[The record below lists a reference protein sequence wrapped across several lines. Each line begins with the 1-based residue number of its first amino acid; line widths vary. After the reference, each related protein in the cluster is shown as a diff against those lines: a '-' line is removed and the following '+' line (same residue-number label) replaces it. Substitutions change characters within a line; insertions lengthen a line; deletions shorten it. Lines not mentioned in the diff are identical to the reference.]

1 MNDTKLRQACRNGDL
16 DSIKSII
23 RENHAFYMS
32 DRFIDTYPHPLFL
45 CAARGHIQC
54 FEYILK
60 ALPCPISVIYESISI
75 SAISELFSTVE
86 LLFTFFK
93 PPTTTCN
100 LHHPRLINAMT
111 VCIVKQKSDMISYL
125 LEKGVCHL
133 SLIQTCAKVGDL
145 NTLCKI
151 IDKHKNPNQPHAILS
166 ENEYKKYVP
175 DAIYTAIQNRNIA
188 IYDFLSTILFD
199 GSSGN
204 NLDIGGCEV
213 IGGCDE
219 VIGEDDAV
227 VLGLG
232 LGLNADVGPVITS

>member
-1 MNDTKLRQACRNGDL
+1 MNDTKLRHACRNGDL

-45 CAARGHIQC
+45 CAARGHKQC
-54 FEYILK
+54 FEYIIK

-93 PPTTTCN
+93 PPVTCN

-111 VCIVKQKSDMISYL
+111 ACIVKQKRNMISYL

-133 SLIQTCAKVGDL
+133 SLIQTCVKVGDL

-151 IDKHKNPNQPHAILS
+151 IDKHKNPNTNPNPNQRFAIIS
-166 ENEYKKYVP
+166 ENDYKKYVP
-175 DAIYTAIQNRNIA
+175 DAIYMAIQNRNIA

-199 GSSGN
+199 GSGGDC
-204 NLDIGGCEV
+204 LDTGGCGYQGEG
-213 IGGCDE
+213 IGVGD
-219 VIGEDDAV
+219 GEIDVDDDID
-227 VLGLG
+227 G
-232 LGLNADVGPVITS
+232 

>member
-1 MNDTKLRQACRNGDL
+1 
-16 DSIKSII
+16 
-23 RENHAFYMS
+23 
-32 DRFIDTYPHPLFL
+32 
-45 CAARGHIQC
+45 
-54 FEYILK
+54 
-60 ALPCPISVIYESISI
+60 
-75 SAISELFSTVE
+75 
-86 LLFTFFK
+86 
-93 PPTTTCN
+93 
-100 LHHPRLINAMT
+100 
-111 VCIVKQKSDMISYL
+111 MISYL